1 MSRNTFKTDFKHY
14 ATVVNCIG
22 THQYYHS
29 KHLNILL
36 VTTTGLQT
44 VRYVVDVNRKNVKQV
59 TQSKVRIGDEVMYHV
74 FPPD

>member
-1 MSRNTFKTDFKHY
+1 MSMNTFKTDFKHY

-29 KHLNILL
+29 EELNLLL
-36 VTTTGLQT
+36 VATTSLQT
-44 VRYVVDVNRKNVKQV
+44 VQYVEDVRQRNVKQV
-59 TQSKVRIGDEVMYHV
+59 IQDRVRVGDEVMYHV